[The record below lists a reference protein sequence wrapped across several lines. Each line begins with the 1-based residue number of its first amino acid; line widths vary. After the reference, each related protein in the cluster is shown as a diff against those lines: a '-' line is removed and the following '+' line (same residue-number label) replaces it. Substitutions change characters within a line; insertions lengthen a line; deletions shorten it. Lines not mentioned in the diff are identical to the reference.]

1 MNGVIAVDLKS
12 VPPPVMDAHNRTL
25 LHIIAKFYEDPANQ
39 AAYTQWHIKKYG
51 YPPEETFEG
60 GTAE

>member
-1 MNGVIAVDLKS
+1 MNRAVSVDIAS
-12 VPPPVMDAHNRTL
+12 IPPPIMDAHNRTL

-51 YPPEETFEG
+51 VPPQENFERS
-60 GTAE
+60 